1 MSSINV
7 VLDIINYCSKGFI
20 MRKLNV
26 LIAALIGP
34 MLVSCNHGGTVDNA
48 IPQPPVQG
56 TTFELLNET
65 KSIIKSIKI
74 KDDHGNLIYSKDK
87 LNCQPGDF
95 CEILAEDLK
104 LKSSYDAFFF
114 NENGKVVSVYDFQ
127 ALSDNNNYQYIYA
140 NNSSLGIYL
149 YTLIR
154 QIDTH
159 AEFEDLMAVFG
170 NKSNQYSP
178 FELLGIYYQQQI
190 NTGKV
195 SDKIISN
202 VAHAMID
209 HKVLSVGTNNL
220 VKSGRSLLTSS
231 RTTSAAASTNSFCSS
246 GMKTVLGLF
255 EAAAKG
261 PLAPIAILTKVATSL
276 QYSVC
281 PEKATDSS
289 KQFLR
294 IETELRELRDD
305 MYAIRNG
312 ITQIADNITASDM
325 YNIMNSLN
333 NRAIEMNS
341 VLMHYHSFLNN
352 QPDGNGRYHQS
363 LQSFMA
369 SYGGINNVVTL
380 PVWNNS
386 LDGLYRDAQRL
397 RNHVQSLNAETQ
409 RLRNLLNTFCAS
421 PERIPGSV
429 ISRRIQCN
437 YYTLETYVGYSSIA
451 NAAQQALQD
460 MLDSTS
466 GIQRHINFV
475 YLNNQ
480 AALNSDFNS
489 FQTSLRSNF
498 GSQSMFYNPIHEIEP
513 TLGRNIQQV
522 GCTASLRE
530 NGRMTNYPYITDW
543 HTGANP
549 YVTVKCPG
557 NQQNTFFTS
566 RYQYRSSNGANS
578 MNPRNVMGVLVPREF
593 FTHSENIN
601 QFNTSGDIT
610 HGTGIKDGTE
620 MWYRLIAPQNTRI
633 YSTNLRNIA
642 DIVENRLNPHQ
653 FHYSS
658 RNGTWNI
665 MVSINNNLSNVNVY
679 ENRFNDALINWTN
692 RTANATREL
701 NSFIRFTDESGV
713 SRVWNIRPKYVRN
726 FAPVVNENMSE
737 TFSQQCMTYDCSASN
752 VSSDVSFSRF
762 IDFPQRARYGW
773 SPSPSGILAS
783 SYMMTVDGT
792 RISVR

>member
-7 VLDIINYCSKGFI
+7 VLNIIDYCSKGFT

-34 MLVSCNHGGTVDNA
+34 MLVSCNHGGTVENA
-48 IPQPPVQG
+48 IPQPVQG

-74 KDDHGNLIYSKDK
+74 KDDHGSLIYSKDK

-95 CEILAEDLK
+95 CEISAEDLK

-195 SDKIISN
+195 SDEIISN

-220 VKSGRSLLTSS
+220 AKNSRSLLTSS
-231 RTTSAAASTNSFCSS
+231 RTNSAASTSSFCSS

-261 PLAPIAILTKVATSL
+261 PLAPIAILTKAATSL

-281 PEKATDSS
+281 PEKATNSS

-325 YNIMNSLN
+325 YRIMNDLN
-333 NRAIEMNS
+333 NRAIDMNS
-341 VLMHYHSFLNN
+341 ILMNYHSFLNN

-363 LQSFMA
+363 LQSFIA

-380 PVWNNS
+380 PVWSNS

-397 RNHVQSLNAETQ
+397 RTHVQSLNSETQ

-451 NAAQQALQD
+451 NAAQMALQD

-498 GSQSMFYNPIHEIEP
+498 GSQNVFYNPIHEIEP

-530 NGRMTNYPYITDW
+530 NGRTTNYPYIIDW
-543 HTGANP
+543 HTGTHP

-566 RYQYRSSNGANS
+566 RYQYINNGVNS

-593 FTHSENIN
+593 FTSDGNAG
-601 QFNTSGDIT
+601 FNVAAEVE
-610 HGTGIKDGTE
+610 HGSAAARTT
-620 MWYRLIAPQNTRI
+620 MWYRMIAPQNTRV
-633 YSTNLRNIA
+633 YSSNFRSIT
-642 DIVENRLNPHQ
+642 DITQTRLNPQ
-653 FHYSS
+653 QYQANL
-658 RNGTWNI
+658 RDGQWNI
-665 MVSINNNLSNVNVY
+665 MASISNNLRNVNVY
-679 ENRFNDALINWTN
+679 ENRIYNCDLGWCGIDGDRHAQYYSFMRYTN
-692 RTANATREL
+692 ESDVSIVWAIRVKYNRSV
-701 NSFIRFTDESGV
+701 SFWGTPTYSE
-713 SRVWNIRPKYVRN
+713 N
-726 FAPVVNENMSE
+726 FD
-737 TFSQQCMTYDCSASN
+737 QQCMTHDCRANTGSN
-752 VSSDVSFSRF
+752 SVSFNSFSAGPR
-762 IDFPQRARYGW
+762 IEYGW
-773 SPSPSGILAS
+773 SPSPSGTLDS
-783 SYMMTVDGT
+783 SYMMTVNGA
-792 RISVR
+792 RILVR